1 MRIDFLEN
9 EEIIAQLPDIKPLMK
24 LRMISTSLEITV
36 AADVKNESLPQL
48 FTVFCDNAGICKMNR
63 EKKMSLRTI
72 LKFLFHA
79 YVALHLSF
87 LYLKLGRG
95 HWYLCT
101 LLLEVNTLWE
111 I

>member
-63 EKKMSLRTI
+63 GEKN
-72 LKFLFHA
+72 
-79 YVALHLSF
+79 VPQN
-87 LYLKLGRG
+87 
-95 HWYLCT
+95 
-101 LLLEVNTLWE
+101 NTKVFVPCICCSSSELP
-111 I
+111 IS